1 MGASPFCACR
11 ERSLEEFGEV
21 ADAVLVD
28 VALGVFLTCDGW
40 AAWTVKTR
48 CRPGAAPCQDPR
60 MTVRYPS
67 PLRPGDRVGV
77 TSPSS
82 GVPDALSA
90 RLEVAVHDI
99 RARGYEVVVGKCMD
113 GSGHVSASAADRASE
128 LMSMLTDP
136 TIRAIV
142 PPWGGETAI
151 DLIPLL
157 DWDRLR
163 EAEPTWVV
171 GFSDM
176 STLMTPLTLLTGT
189 ATLHGNN
196 LMDTPYRVPEGLLSW
211 LDIAAA
217 PPGASFTQTP
227 PGRHRTVGYDD
238 YAAFPDVREYTL
250 DTQGGWTRLD
260 GTGDVDVEGRLIG
273 GCVETLC
280 NLAGTPCLDMPA
292 FARDMAPDGLLLY
305 VEVCDSDAFTVCRN
319 LHGMRLAGFFE
330 GANAILVGRTAAPD
344 SPSLTQHEAVLDA
357 LGSLNV
363 PIIADVECGHVP
375 PYMPIVNGA
384 YGRVVHAAGLS
395 ELTQTLR

>member
-1 MGASPFCACR
+1 
-11 ERSLEEFGEV
+11 
-21 ADAVLVD
+21 
-28 VALGVFLTCDGW
+28 
-40 AAWTVKTR
+40 
-48 CRPGAAPCQDPR
+48 

-196 LMDTPYRVPEGLLSW
+196 LMDTPYSVPEGLLSW

>member
-1 MGASPFCACR
+1 
-11 ERSLEEFGEV
+11 
-21 ADAVLVD
+21 
-28 VALGVFLTCDGW
+28 
-40 AAWTVKTR
+40 
-48 CRPGAAPCQDPR
+48 

-99 RARGYEVVVGKCMD
+99 RARGYEVVVGRCMD

-196 LMDTPYRVPEGLLSW
+196 LMDTPYSVPEGLLSW

-250 DTQGGWTRLD
+250 DAQGGWTRLD
-260 GTGDVDVEGRLIG
+260 GTGDVEVEGRLIG

-280 NLAGTPCLDMPA
+280 NLAGTPCLNMPA

-344 SPSLTQHEAVLDA
+344 SRSLTQHEAVLDA

-384 YGRVVHAAGLS
+384 YGRVVHAAGRS